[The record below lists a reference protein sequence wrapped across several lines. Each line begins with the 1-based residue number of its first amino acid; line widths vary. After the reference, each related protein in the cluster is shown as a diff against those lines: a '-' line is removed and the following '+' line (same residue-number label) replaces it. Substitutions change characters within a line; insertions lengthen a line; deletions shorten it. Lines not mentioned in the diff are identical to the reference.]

1 MEIEGDVTV
10 KSRNE
15 NEKSAKKR
23 QFYSNGP
30 KNVVHF
36 RAGSF

>member
-1 MEIEGDVTV
+1 MEIEREVTD
-10 KSRNE
+10 KPRNQ
-15 NEKSAKKR
+15 NEKSAQKR
-23 QFYSNGP
+23 QFYVINP